1 MKVGKKGFWWIPA
14 DLWSQVV
21 LHGGTLDLAPCFCDA
36 CPTFPKIYEGMG
48 PLMTAIQLMASG
60 GTPSAEDMDSLLTAL
75 CPMSSVLDCLGSSSA
90 CSSALA
96 SMGSLGSSLE
106 SLATMKSQCATA
118 GKATSYA
125 TSYTFTSPTCS
136 AQESSDA
143 DGLLQ
148 LNLLAGSF
156 SLFSILN
163 WMWWQISGEL
173 LSNDMQA
180 ERTLFVPCPFPSAA
194 RSFVTT
200 DCAAGKPHAGPTP
213 FEALIRLR
221 QHFNGFISLLLENMC
236 SATTSCCPLVGGPSF
251 AT

>member
-1 MKVGKKGFWWIPA
+1 MSGADALTTLSFAGELMGAICFHRTAMTCAAGSTECVG
-14 DLWSQVV
+14 VV
-21 LHGGTLDLAPCFCDA
+21 GDTTQTLDLAPCFCDA

-48 PLMTAIQLMASG
+48 PLMTAIQLMASV

-125 TSYTFTSPTCS
+125 TSYTFTSPTCA

-163 WMWWQISGEL
+163 
-173 LSNDMQA
+173 
-180 ERTLFVPCPFPSAA
+180 
-194 RSFVTT
+194 
-200 DCAAGKPHAGPTP
+200 
-213 FEALIRLR
+213 
-221 QHFNGFISLLLENMC
+221 
-236 SATTSCCPLVGGPSF
+236 
-251 AT
+251 